1 VFPKEPLLDAFT
13 KGVYEVKDKIT
24 GKLELINT
32 GFPNPVEITKVPLPA
47 RHLIEAYNV
56 ADVIVNRGCPNNC
69 SFCSRT
75 KLFPTVRVRPIS
87 DIMEELDHI
96 LTIPTYR
103 FVNFYDNINL
113 NKAYFYDFLDALIE
127 RKFPLP
133 WGAELRADALTERQ
147 IEKMTRC
154 NCALI
159 ATGVESAAPEVLKLN
174 VKNQNPD
181 RVAEGIQLLKSY
193 GIPVQA
199 YFVLGLPGET
209 IDTFK
214 QTLEYIRRLP
224 LEKGVDH
231 VNIFPA
237 TPYPGSD
244 LYLKQKEYLLKIVNK
259 NFNVYNCEEI
269 VMETE
274 TLNYKQLSQMM
285 DSAHKL
291 KKELGL

>member
-1 VFPKEPLLDAFT
+1 
-13 KGVYEVKDKIT
+13 
-24 GKLELINT
+24 
-32 GFPNPVEITKVPLPA
+32 
-47 RHLIEAYNV
+47 
-56 ADVIVNRGCPNNC
+56 
-69 SFCSRT
+69 
-75 KLFPTVRVRPIS
+75 
-87 DIMEELDHI
+87 
-96 LTIPTYR
+96 
-103 FVNFYDNINL
+103 
-113 NKAYFYDFLDALIE
+113 
-127 RKFPLP
+127 
-133 WGAELRADALTERQ
+133 
-147 IEKMTRC
+147 MTRC